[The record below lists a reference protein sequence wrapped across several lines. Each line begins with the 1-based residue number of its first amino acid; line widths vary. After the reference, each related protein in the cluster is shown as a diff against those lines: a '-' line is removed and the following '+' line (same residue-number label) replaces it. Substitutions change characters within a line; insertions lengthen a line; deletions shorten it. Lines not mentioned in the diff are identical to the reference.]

1 MKNEEAYLHNVVGI
15 YIHAQM
21 LINHIF
27 CIKGSSSTTNSHDKY
42 VFNKMADVEK
52 NLLKLTSPISRFL
65 RDQGNLED
73 IEELIME
80 MHDIVEPILN
90 KINK

>member
-1 MKNEEAYLHNVVGI
+1 
-15 YIHAQM
+15 M
-21 LINHIF
+21 LINHIS

-42 VFNKMADVEK
+42 VFNKMVDVEK
-52 NLLKLTSPISRFL
+52 TLIKLTAPISRFL
-65 RDQGNLED
+65 KDQGNLEE
-73 IEELIME
+73 IEDLVGE

>member
-1 MKNEEAYLHNVVGI
+1 MKNEEEYLHNVVGI

-21 LINHIF
+21 LINHIS

-42 VFNKMADVEK
+42 VFNKMVDVEK
-52 NLLKLTSPISRFL
+52 TLIKLTAPISRFL
-65 RDQGNLED
+65 EDQGNLEE
-73 IEELIME
+73 IEDLVGE

>member
-1 MKNEEAYLHNVVGI
+1 MKNEEEYLHNVVGI

-21 LINHIF
+21 LINHIS

-42 VFNKMADVEK
+42 VFNKMVDVEK
-52 NLLKLTSPISRFL
+52 TLTKLTAPISRFL
-65 RDQGNLED
+65 KDQGN
-73 IEELIME
+73 IEEIEDLVGE

>member
-1 MKNEEAYLHNVVGI
+1 MV
-15 YIHAQM
+15 
-21 LINHIF
+21 
-27 CIKGSSSTTNSHDKY
+27 
-42 VFNKMADVEK
+42 DVEK
-52 NLLKLTSPISRFL
+52 SLLKLTSPISRFL
-65 RDQGNLED
+65 KDQGNLED